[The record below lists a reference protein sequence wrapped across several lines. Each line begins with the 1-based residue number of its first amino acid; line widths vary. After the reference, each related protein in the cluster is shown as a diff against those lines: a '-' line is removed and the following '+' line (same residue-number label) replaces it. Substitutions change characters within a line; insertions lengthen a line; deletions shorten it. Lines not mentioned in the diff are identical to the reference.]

1 MIVLV
6 GFMGAGKSSVG
17 PLLAER
23 LKLPFVDSD
32 ELVVQ
37 SARASIAEIFSTGG
51 EAAFRSLERE
61 VIAEVLAGPDAVVAL
76 GGGALADPV
85 TCAALEW
92 TTVIHLHVDVADA
105 LKRIG
110 DPASRPMLVRE
121 DPRALYERRMPAY
134 ERAADLR
141 VETRGRD
148 PAEVADLIAAQV
160 DRPSTESPTKPSP
173 ANETGGIR
181 RIAVDL
187 GDRSYDV
194 VVGSALASRL
204 ASLVSLPEDAERAV
218 LVTHPSLKDRAAAV
232 VDSLSEAGLE
242 THVVTVSEGEGSK
255 SLTVVAEL
263 LEDFASHGLHRTDL
277 VIGLGGGVIGDL
289 AGFAAS
295 VYHRGVAVVHLPTTL
310 LAQVD
315 AAIGGKTG
323 VNLAAGKNLAGTF
336 HQPRGVFCDVD
347 LLAGLPEEELRSG
360 LAEVTKYGFLMEPF
374 LLDIVE
380 TRTDELV
387 ARDERLLVEVVARCA
402 AIKAEIVSAD
412 EREAGRRAWLNYG
425 HTFGHAIE
433 KAVGFKE
440 IRHGEAVALGMV
452 AAALL
457 AFELGRVND
466 ACVERHRS
474 VLSAAG
480 LPVAGRLDLKA
491 LEAAWIHD
499 KKYRRGVRF
508 VLLMQPDDMHP
519 DMKAKGLG
527 VPEAG
532 VEAPK
537 DAIERAVERLGT

>member
-32 ELVVQ
+32 ALVAQ

-51 EAAFRSLERE
+51 EAAFRGLERE
-61 VIAEVLAGPDAVVAL
+61 VVAEVLAGPDAVVAL
-76 GGGALADPV
+76 GGGALGDPV
-85 TCAALEW
+85 TGAALEW
-92 TTVIHLHVDVADA
+92 ATVIHLHVEVADA

-110 DPASRPMLVRE
+110 DPASRPMLARE
-121 DPRALYERRMPAY
+121 DPRALYERRVPAY
-134 ERAADLR
+134 ERLADLR
-141 VETRGRD
+141 VETSGRD
-148 PAEVADLIAAQV
+148 PAEVADLIAAQI
-160 DRPSTESPTKPSP
+160 DRPSDERPTEPSP
-173 ANETGGIR
+173 PPGPGGIR

-187 GDRSYDV
+187 GARSYDV
-194 VVGSALASRL
+194 VVGTGLASRL
-204 ASLVSLPEDAERAV
+204 PSSVSLPDAVERAV
-218 LVTHPSLKDRAAAV
+218 LVTHPSLEDRSPPV
-232 VDSLSEAGLE
+232 VESLSGAGLE
-242 THVVTVSEGEGSK
+242 THVVTVPEGESSK
-255 SLTVVAEL
+255 SLTVVAKL
-263 LEDFASHGLHRTDL
+263 LEDFASRGLHRTDL
-277 VIGLGGGVIGDL
+277 VVGMGGGVISDL

-295 VYHRGVAVVHLPTTL
+295 IYHRGVAVVHLPTTL

-336 HQPRGVFCDVD
+336 HQPLGVLCDVD
-347 LLAGLPEEELRSG
+347 LLAGLPVEELRSG
-360 LAEVTKYGFLMEPF
+360 LAEVTKYGFVMDPF
-374 LLDIVE
+374 LLDVVE
-380 TRTDELV
+380 NRSEELV
-387 ARDERLLVEVVARCA
+387 ARDEGLLVEVVARCA
-402 AIKAEIVSAD
+402 AIKAEIVAAD
-412 EREAGRRAWLNYG
+412 EREGGRRAWLNYG

-433 KAVGFKE
+433 KAAGFE
-440 IRHGEAVALGMV
+440 GIRHGEAVALGMV

-457 AFELGRVND
+457 AAELGRVND

-480 LPVAGRLDLKA
+480 LPVSGRLDLKA

-508 VLLMQPDDMHP
+508 VLLMQHDDMHP

-532 VEAPK
+532 VDAPA
-537 DAIERAVERLGT
+537 DALERALKRLGS